1 MSIFIITEGN
11 IAEKIETSLLNDI
24 NGINDM
30 KNKEICV
37 LIADLDDTL
46 WTGRDVDE
54 HMIEFYKSNLPFQTL
69 NFPNENKQNQPGTA
83 ADITIEKYL
92 LKDYKKF
99 DDLLGKNFFIIT
111 RGGIDKYREPI
122 LEKLHGDNTRHSGL
136 DIDASLDKN
145 KSKLEY
151 FMDTYFYKLDPL
163 PTMVYFLDDS
173 HNEHILN
180 LKYYKD
186 KNFKEFFKY
195 KSIMHVLRGRELEYL
210 RSNLGDDE
218 STNIKV
224 MDGKKKRKS
233 LKKTLR
239 KKNSK
244 RKRKSLKKT
253 LRKKN
258 SMKKKRI

>member
-1 MSIFIITEGN
+1 MSIFTITEGN
-11 IAEKIETSLLNDI
+11 IAEKIETSL
-24 NGINDM
+24 INDM
-30 KNKEICV
+30 KNGEICV

-46 WTGRDVDE
+46 WAGRDVDE

-69 NFPNENKQNQPGTA
+69 NFPIENKKNQPGTA

-99 DDLLGKNFFIIT
+99 DNLLGKYFFIIT
-111 RGGIDKYREPI
+111 RGGIDEHRKPI
-122 LEKLHGDNTRHSGL
+122 LEELHGNNTRHSGL
-136 DIDASLDKN
+136 DIDASLCKT
-145 KSKLEY
+145 KPKLEY
-151 FMDTYFYKLDPL
+151 FIDNYFYTIDPL
-163 PTMVYFLDDS
+163 PTVVYFLDDS

-186 KNFKEFFKY
+186 KKFFKFFKY
-195 KSIMHVLRGRELEYL
+195 KSIMHVLRNKELEYL
-210 RSNLGDDE
+210 RLNLGDDA
-218 STNIKV
+218 SNIKV
-224 MDGKKKRKS
+224 MDGMKKRKS